1 MDLAASVGGAAA
13 ATIAGVIGLVAAANK
28 RRSQRASTRDSVVFS
43 DRSSR
48 PTIDDPAPAQTTM
61 VATTSWPP
69 LRDGQLVALWYDER
83 LVHATNAPRG
93 AVASLSEYECGGKR
107 MGMGSAVAAHAW
119 RRGMHA
125 CMHVYPQLASSPRPH
140 NSPMHTSCRRRRV
153 PRQRRIPGQPSR
165 PVLDDA
171 THLGAVSQTAA
182 AVKGSYGPWVLSTRG
197 IYSGFLDPQHRR
209 WSVPTS
215 LTQRLRP
222 FCSAPQCPRAR
233 SGSDQGFQCP
243 AGGRTVPALGLS
255 PTMVPHWR
263 RCAHKHQGTR
273 PGGRKRGG

>member
-1 MDLAASVGGAAA
+1 MTAVMDLAASVGGAAA

-107 MGMGSAVAAHAW
+107 MGMGYAVAAHAW

-125 CMHVYPQLASSPRPH
+125 CMHVYPQLAAPRLHGPIIPPCIHHAADAEYPDSAVFRVSRRDQSS
-140 NSPMHTSCRRRRV
+140 
-153 PRQRRIPGQPSR
+153 
-165 PVLDDA
+165 
-171 THLGAVSQTAA
+171 
-182 AVKGSYGPWVLSTRG
+182 
-197 IYSGFLDPQHRR
+197 
-209 WSVPTS
+209 
-215 LTQRLRP
+215 
-222 FCSAPQCPRAR
+222 
-233 SGSDQGFQCP
+233 
-243 AGGRTVPALGLS
+243 
-255 PTMVPHWR
+255 TMLLISE
-263 RCAHKHQGTR
+263 Q
-273 PGGRKRGG
+273 